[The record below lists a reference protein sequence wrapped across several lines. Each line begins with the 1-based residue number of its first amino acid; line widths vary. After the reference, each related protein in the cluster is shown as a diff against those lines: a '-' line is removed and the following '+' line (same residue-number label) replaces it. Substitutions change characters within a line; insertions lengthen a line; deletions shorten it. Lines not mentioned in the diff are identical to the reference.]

1 MDGAL
6 LLAEDIATG
15 GTIKDG
21 CISYS
26 ELNGTE
32 LFKHAIK

>member
-15 GTIKDG
+15 IKINYG
-21 CISYS
+21 KVSYS
-26 ELNGTE
+26 ELNGTGVT
-32 LFKHAIK
+32 LI